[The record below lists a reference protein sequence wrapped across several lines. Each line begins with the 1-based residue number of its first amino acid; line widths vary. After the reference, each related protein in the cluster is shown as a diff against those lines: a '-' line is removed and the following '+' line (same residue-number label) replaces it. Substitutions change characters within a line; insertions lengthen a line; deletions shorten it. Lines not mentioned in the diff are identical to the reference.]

1 MPRPKAPD
9 RMRRSLDAIL
19 LRQLERGKIDQVV
32 GGKVVEVDLSPSMLE
47 VCRKRLKD
55 LGVARPP
62 DNTIKNAVRKLARA
76 AHAKSMDM
84 PPADP
89 NDPLLTGDRIRPAD
103 PSYDEGQSYDRDQ
116 PVGLLPGADTEA
128 RAEQLLNELTPEQ
141 LESELEKSD
150 KKIARLKMDLRRNAN
165 AGR

>member
-19 LRQLERGKIDQVV
+19 LLQLERGRIDQVV

-62 DNTIKNAVRKLARA
+62 GNTIKNAVRKLARA

-89 NDPLLTGDRIRPAD
+89 NDPLLSGGRSMPAD
-103 PSYDEGQSYDRDQ
+103 PSYDKGQSYDRDQ
-116 PVGLLPGADTEA
+116 PAGAPPWDDSEA
-128 RAEQLLNELTPEQ
+128 RGEQLLNELTPEQ
-141 LESELEKSD
+141 LESELEKAH
-150 KKIARLKMDLRRNAN
+150 KETARLKMDLRRDAI